1 VFWSLYGVW
10 RRLYAERF
18 EHYDEGWLW
27 VPSLGQPNPDFKLK
41 LDWLLEFKNLEPTI
55 GWHDYLSYLI
65 FPTILVGFTL
75 YQQQQATATRPKS
88 EDESQQLILQVLPFI
103 SVYFIGTLSLEL
115 PQAVSVYYT
124 ANSMFAVGQTALV
137 KYGLRQEIPGYE
149 EYEKTGKFPE
159 SAFDDM
165 LVASTPAA
173 KNIHEAALQGNMKS
187 LKQFMDEV
195 TDIDAWDDRQISPL
209 GYAVACGNL
218 EVVKALLAKGASL
231 AAVDGQ
237 NNTVLHYAAGYGQK
251 ALLEE
256 LLQRG
261 DSIWADNK
269 WAELRN
275 NKGQTVVDA
284 ARVNRKGQVLD
295 FLRERLGTDVV
306 AVDIQPEGSAQTE
319 VVQTSP
325 PEATP
330 TEVLQ
335 TSTPDASS
343 QVSPSDSAAQA
354 RAALLAAASAE
365 KDVTGSSQAQS
376 SKTAD
381 AMQKAI
387 AALKQ
392 NPEQLEQARKMMDKM
407 PPQMLSMLSGNK
419 LTAEQAKKSIE
430 AMKSMSTDEVLAK
443 ADAAATMLNRG
454 QGQATAPKGSEQEAV
469 PARSVD

>member
-1 VFWSLYGVW
+1 
-10 RRLYAERF
+10 
-18 EHYDEGWLW
+18 
-27 VPSLGQPNPDFKLK
+27 
-41 LDWLLEFKNLEPTI
+41 
-55 GWHDYLSYLI
+55 
-65 FPTILVGFTL
+65 
-75 YQQQQATATRPKS
+75 
-88 EDESQQLILQVLPFI
+88 
-103 SVYFIGTLSLEL
+103 
-115 PQAVSVYYT
+115 
-124 ANSMFAVGQTALV
+124 
-137 KYGLRQEIPGYE
+137 
-149 EYEKTGKFPE
+149 
-159 SAFDDM
+159 
-165 LVASTPAA
+165 
-173 KNIHEAALQGNMKS
+173 
-187 LKQFMDEV
+187 
-195 TDIDAWDDRQISPL
+195 
-209 GYAVACGNL
+209 
-218 EVVKALLAKGASL
+218 
-231 AAVDGQ
+231 
-237 NNTVLHYAAGYGQK
+237 
-251 ALLEE
+251 
-256 LLQRG
+256 
-261 DSIWADNK
+261 
-269 WAELRN
+269 
-275 NKGQTVVDA
+275 
-284 ARVNRKGQVLD
+284 VLD